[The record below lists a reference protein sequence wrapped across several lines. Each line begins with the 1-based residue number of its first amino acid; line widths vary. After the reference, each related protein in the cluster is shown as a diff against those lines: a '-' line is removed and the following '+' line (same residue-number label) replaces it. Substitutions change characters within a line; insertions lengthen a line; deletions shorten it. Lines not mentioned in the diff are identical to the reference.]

1 MTVCQHKS
9 VFWDEDEEKCRAC
22 GQSLTYPPRA
32 PGLEDLKSRKRD
44 VRIAAGEHRRRDS
57 SPVEVE
63 AEVEQ
68 LLCHCCR
75 MLLAPDDFYRN
86 NRELYI

>member
-1 MTVCQHKS
+1 MMWKMTICSHKS
-9 VFWDEDEEKCRAC
+9 VFWDTDEWRCRTC
-22 GQSLTYPPRA
+22 RKSLTYPPRP
-32 PGLEDLKSRKRD
+32 PGLEDVKNRKRD

-68 LLCHCCR
+68 LLGNYIF
-75 MLLAPDDFYRN
+75 DFASIVN
-86 NRELYI
+86 